1 MPSQRYWM
9 ECKNGYPKKDIVMW
23 NYKING
29 CEVISI
35 VWMEWA
41 EIYQASIRNK
51 VDLGYKKLYPI
62 CLKIYD
68 KDIDVL
74 KLKSMLEAKELGWK
88 ISSLC

>member
-1 MPSQRYWM
+1 MT
-9 ECKNGYPKKDIVMW
+9 MW
-23 NYKING
+23 SYKING
-29 CEVISI
+29 CEVVAIQ
-35 VWMEWA
+35 WLKWA

-74 KLKSMLEAKELGWK
+74 KLKSALEAKELGWDIK
-88 ISSLC
+88 SVN